1 MSTRL
6 STFLLAALTLLALL
20 LGMRSCSEQ
29 EQKAQ
34 YKAAFEAVTDTVRTY
49 RNKQGQLVTSIA
61 VLKVDRAG
69 LLAVAAGKDKQLAE
83 LQKIV
88 AADKNITSAT
98 VFHAVATGKA
108 SGATKTLPFV
118 RPVLPVATADTGQ
131 APCPLPT
138 YQSTVSGDGF
148 TASITAGPDSTTV
161 SNYKLEQDYS
171 VAVTSKRKGLFK
183 PKVST
188 VEVTALT
195 PGGVVTAVRS
205 YELPNEKPR
214 RGAAAIIGGIIA
226 AVVTAVLLL

>member
-171 VAVTSKRKGLFK
+171 VAVTSKRKG
-183 PKVST
+183 ST